1 MVCKCV
7 AMCNS
12 HLTWLCSFVAMLT
25 SEVKFLDCRLSCAVL
40 ILTLVVAQ
48 GCAWCVCVCV
58 CVCDDGKWEI
68 GVFTANVA
76 EMS

>member
-1 MVCKCV
+1 
-7 AMCNS
+7 
-12 HLTWLCSFVAMLT
+12 MLT

-58 CVCDDGKWEI
+58 CDDGKWEI